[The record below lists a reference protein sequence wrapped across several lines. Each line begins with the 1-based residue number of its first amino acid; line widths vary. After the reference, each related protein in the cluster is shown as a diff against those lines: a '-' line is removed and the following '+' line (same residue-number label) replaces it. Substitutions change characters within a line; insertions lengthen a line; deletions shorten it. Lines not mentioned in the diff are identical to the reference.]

1 MTRSPLWKNPRI
13 LSTLLF
19 VFLSGAVA
27 GAITMRM
34 GVKPERHRVG
44 PYWNEGGKEGKE
56 AFLKKFKK
64 ELDLTPQQATDI
76 EQILDDFMTYYQ
88 MLDAQM
94 TDVRA
99 TGKKRIL
106 RLLNDEQK
114 AKFERMM
121 NDARASR

>member
-1 MTRSPLWKNPRI
+1 MTRTPLWKNPRI

-19 VFLSGAVA
+19 VFLSGAVV
-27 GAITMRM
+27 GAVTLRM
-34 GVKPERHRVG
+34 GYKPERHRVG
-44 PYWNEGGKEGKE
+44 PYWSEGGKD
-56 AFLKKFKK
+56 AFLQKFKK
-64 ELDLTPQQATDI
+64 ELDLTPQQAIDV
-76 EQILDDFMTYYQ
+76 EQILDDFMSYYQ

-106 RLLNDEQK
+106 RLLNDDQK

-121 NDARASR
+121 NEARASR